1 MMAKPAQDQP
11 YLQVNLLD
19 KEFEQISRWVYQ
31 AAGIRLSN
39 NKKALVSSRLAGR
52 LRELQFSSFQQY
64 IDMLT
69 HPKHPL
75 SVVERQTA
83 INLLTT
89 NETFFFREIA
99 HFDFIRE
106 VILPLKA
113 ERKLRCWSAASS
125 TGEEA
130 YSLAMMLAQYH
141 NGPWEIVGT
150 DINAEVL
157 EKARNA
163 IYPMLRADN
172 IPKAQLHQFCLKG
185 TGSKVGTFKIARELR
200 RHVSFR
206 QANLQQ
212 LPDDLGQ
219 FDLVFLRNVM
229 IYFDAASKERVIA
242 NVQRQ
247 MKPGSYLLIGHAE
260 SLNGIANQL
269 TLIRPSIYLVA

>member
-1 MMAKPAQDQP
+1 MMAKPAQEPVYAQI
-11 YLQVNLLD
+11 NLLD
-19 KEFEQISRWVYQ
+19 KEFEQISRWVYL
-31 AAGIRLSN
+31 AAGIRLTDS
-39 NKKALVSSRLAGR
+39 KKALVSSRLSGR
-52 LRELQFSSFQQY
+52 LRELQLISFQQY
-64 IDMLT
+64 IDMIT
-69 HPKHPL
+69 NAKHPL
-75 SVVERQTA
+75 SATERQNA

-106 VILPLKA
+106 VVLPLKSG
-113 ERKLRCWSAASS
+113 RKMRCWSAASS

-130 YSLAMMLAQYH
+130 YSLAMTLAQHH
-141 NGPWEIVGT
+141 NGAWEIVGT
-150 DINAEVL
+150 DINEEVVT
-157 EKARNA
+157 KARSA

-185 TGSKVGTFKIARELR
+185 TGSKAGTFKIAKELR
-200 RHVSFR
+200 RNVSFR

-212 LPDDLGQ
+212 LPPDLGQ

-229 IYFDAASKERVIA
+229 IYFDVASKERVIA